1 MSSDL
6 DPQAL
11 RSRAKRGVVFLGV
24 RAVAVQAI
32 AFVGN
37 VALARLLTAQEF
49 GVFGVLQFVL
59 ALFTLLGDVGLG
71 AALIQRGGTPT
82 REQLSSVFWV
92 QLLFGLVVVG
102 AVFLLAPW
110 VVGFWPD
117 LPGETAD
124 LLRVLSV
131 SFVLTLA
138 RSVPSVLL
146 ERQLSFGKLAVLE
159 FLLTAVYY
167 VAATTFAW
175 LGYGAR
181 SLIWAVVVQA
191 LLGVLVAYAFYP
203 WLPSLTLKWRE
214 VKPILAYGVAY
225 QSKNLVGFANSAIVP
240 LLGGRLLGTAA
251 VGYITWAQSAAYQPL
266 RIVQLLSR
274 VNFPLLSRLQDNPA
288 EYRRLVERGLMLSGL
303 VVLAFVAVC
312 FGLGEQLVRLIY
324 GPQWLPALPVF
335 YVFVACVGVG
345 FIVPMVT
352 SALDAAGK
360 PRIIATLSAAWM
372 VLNWVAVGAAMMWQ
386 QTTLT
391 FVLAYSVHVF
401 AGNLGL
407 LWVLRA
413 EIPSAGMLYVLL
425 TGGASAAIAALVGRA
440 VLARD
445 AGFGAVVLGCVLIVA
460 VYGLLTFATNRRV
473 YRELAQTLVTFGSRR

>member
-32 AFVGN
+32 AFFGN
-37 VALARLLTAQEF
+37 VALARLLTAREF

-59 ALFTLLGDVGLG
+59 TLFTLLGDVGLG

-92 QLLFGLVVVG
+92 QLSFGLVVVG
-102 AVFLLAPW
+102 VVFMLAPW

-214 VKPILAYGVAY
+214 VKPIVSYGVAY

-274 VNFPLLSRLQDNPA
+274 VNFPLLSRLQDDPG
-288 EYRRLVERGLMLSGL
+288 EYRRIVERGLMLSGL
-303 VVLAFVAVC
+303 AALAFVAVC
-312 FGLGEQLVRLIY
+312 FGLGEHLVRLIY
-324 GPQWLPALPVF
+324 GPRWLPALPVF

-345 FIVPMVT
+345 FIAPMVT
-352 SALDAAGK
+352 SALEAVGK
-360 PRIIATLSAAWM
+360 ARLTATLSAAWM
-372 VLNWVAVGAAMMWQ
+372 VLNWVAVGAAMVWK

-391 FVLAYSVHVF
+391 FVLAYSIHVF

-407 LWVLRA
+407 LWVLRR
-413 EIPSAGMLYVLL
+413 EMPSAGTWYVVF
-425 TGGASAAIAALVGRA
+425 TGGTSSAIAALVGRA
-440 VLARD
+440 VLPPD
-445 AGFGAVVLGCVLIVA
+445 AGVWAVVFGCVLVVA
-460 VYGLLTFATNRRV
+460 VYGVLTFVTNRRV
-473 YRELAQTLVTFGSRR
+473 YRELVQTLVTFGSRL